1 MVPHRLIL
9 ASASPRRR
17 LLLDKAG
24 VTLGIYPV
32 DIDETHR
39 AGELPTNYVRR
50 MAEEKMDAAL
60 QALREPPRCDEFD
73 TLNNTLL
80 TADTIV
86 TIDDLVLGKPET
98 FDEAQAA
105 WERLS
110 GRTHEVITAFSL
122 ARGEPKYAGRHTQLV
137 TTKVAFKNLTHAD
150 MQAYWDTGEPLDK
163 AGGYAIQGA
172 AADWVEQISGGL
184 NNVIGLPV
192 AEVLKA
198 LDQINRL
205 DI

>member
-9 ASASPRRR
+9 ASTSPRRR
-17 LLLDKAG
+17 LLLEKAG

-32 DIDETHR
+32 DINETHR
-39 AGELPTNYVRR
+39 ADESPAIYVRR

-60 QALREPPRCDEFD
+60 QALREPPRRDEFD

-86 TIDDLVLGKPET
+86 TIDDLVLGKPT
-98 FDEAQAA
+98 GFDEAKSA

-110 GRTHEVITAFSL
+110 GRTHAVITAFSL
-122 ARGEPKYAGRHTQLV
+122 ARGEPKYANRHTQLV
-137 TTKVAFKNLTHAD
+137 TTEVTFKNLTPAD

-172 AADWVEQISGGL
+172 AAEWVEQTSGSL

>member
-1 MVPHRLIL
+1 
-9 ASASPRRR
+9 
-17 LLLDKAG
+17 
-24 VTLGIYPV
+24 
-32 DIDETHR
+32 
-39 AGELPTNYVRR
+39 
-50 MAEEKMDAAL
+50 MDAAL
-60 QALREPPRCDEFD
+60 QALREPPRRDEFD

-86 TIDDLVLGKPET
+86 TIDDLVLGKPT
-98 FDEAQAA
+98 SFDEARSA
-105 WERLS
+105 WEHLS
-110 GRTHEVITAFSL
+110 GRTHAVITAFSI
-122 ARGEPKYAGRHTQLV
+122 ARGEPKYANRHTQLV
-137 TTKVAFKNLTHAD
+137 TTEVTFKSLTPAD

-172 AADWVEQISGGL
+172 AAEWVEQTSGSL

>member
-17 LLLDKAG
+17 LLLEKAG

-32 DIDETHR
+32 DINETHR
-39 AGELPTNYVRR
+39 AGEPPAIYVRR
-50 MAEEKMDAAL
+50 MADEKMDAAL
-60 QALREPPRCDEFD
+60 QALREPPRRDEFD

-86 TIDDLVLGKPET
+86 TIDDLVLGKPT
-98 FDEAQAA
+98 SFDEARSA
-105 WERLS
+105 WEHLS
-110 GRTHEVITAFSL
+110 GRTHAVITAFSI
-122 ARGEPKYAGRHTQLV
+122 ARGEPKYANRHTQLV
-137 TTKVAFKNLTHAD
+137 TTEVTFKSLTPAD

-172 AADWVEQISGGL
+172 AAEWVEQTSGSL

>member
-17 LLLDKAG
+17 LLLEKAG

-32 DIDETHR
+32 DINETHR
-39 AGELPTNYVRR
+39 AGEPPAIYVRR
-50 MAEEKMDAAL
+50 MADEKMDAAL
-60 QALREPPRCDEFD
+60 QALREPPRRDEFD

-86 TIDDLVLGKPET
+86 TIDDLVLGKPT
-98 FDEAQAA
+98 SFDEARSA
-105 WERLS
+105 WEHLS
-110 GRTHEVITAFSL
+110 GRTHAVITAFSI
-122 ARGEPKYAGRHTQLV
+122 ARGDPKYANRHTQLV
-137 TTKVAFKNLTHAD
+137 TTEVTFKSLTPAD

-172 AADWVEQISGGL
+172 AAEWVEQTSGSL